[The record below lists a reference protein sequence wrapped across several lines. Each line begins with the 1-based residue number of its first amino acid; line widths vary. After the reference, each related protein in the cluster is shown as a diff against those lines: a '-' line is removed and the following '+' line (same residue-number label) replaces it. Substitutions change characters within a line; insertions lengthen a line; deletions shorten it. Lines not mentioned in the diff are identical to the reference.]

1 MNLIAAQFSKS
12 IVLVASLMLIA
23 GHQAKASFYCDSN
36 LYDECEDTS
45 SNATISTDVF
55 KTLQNLDEAELL
67 DGSFPQQNE
76 RQFIYKFDKY
86 KIAVSKE
93 IKDENEALIIAVKKA
108 VAELK
113 IIALRQAANEINS
126 ILTEPLSGKEL
137 NLRIE
142 KAASIN
148 SKIFIDELKL
158 LKKETDQVQ
167 MLFQMSRP
175 KHVILTGYFKVNRAA
190 LKSFIVDTVKT
201 ITTSVSEKD
210 ILSTSVPSSTNTTFI
225 ASFNNVTK
233 RVPDDAVNH
242 KDTITKLV
250 NELKLKALNE
260 AADEVNHALAQPMDF
275 DEFNRA
281 IRKANKNYL
290 KYISDWKL
298 TDQGV
303 DQHKTYSGTVESVR
317 ISVWFEVDKVKLRR
331 ALVESR
337 AITTVAK
344 YRTYVEA
351 FWNVEDKDVNPEVM
365 SVVIGNIEDQFSQS
379 GYEVVE
385 FERIKGDL
393 VELLNKDEVS
403 GIYSS
408 NELERFNANLALRN
422 IDSKFE
428 NGKRILADY
437 ADLLIG
443 VTINSMEVKNRMMKV
458 RLTVNATLF
467 ENGEWMKL
475 ASTDQTGSIPY
486 VRGDT
491 ESLIAVAKRVA
502 LSAAVNLE
510 KKARK
515 QISLRKTKESIRLD
529 EEREFTL
536 VFNAVDSGSFSALRK
551 TIKGG
556 SNWVYKGADSQRKII
571 RLGYRGQI
579 DGLSDAV
586 EDFLVD
592 TGVKPG
598 VPEFSRGRNRIIFG
612 KD

>member
-1 MNLIAAQFSKS
+1 MNLIIAQFSKS
-12 IVLVASLMLIA
+12 IILVMSLMLMV
-23 GHQAKASFYCDSN
+23 GCQANKTTTIQLN
-36 LYDECEDTS
+36 E
-45 SNATISTDVF
+45 AT
-55 KTLQNLDEAELL
+55 LL
-67 DGSFPQQNE
+67 DKPFPQQNE
-76 RQFIYKFDKY
+76 DQFIYNFDKH
-86 KIAVSKE
+86 KVAVSE
-93 IKDENEALIIAVKKA
+93 DIEDENEAVEKAAQKA

-113 IIALRQAANEINS
+113 VNALRQAANEINS
-126 ILTEPLSGKEL
+126 ILAKPLSDKEL
-137 NLRIE
+137 DLRVE
-142 KAASIN
+142 KAASIQVD
-148 SKIFIDELKL
+148 FIDEFKL
-158 LKKETDQVQ
+158 LEKETDSTQ
-167 MLFQMSRP
+167 MLFAMSRP

-190 LKSFIVDTVKT
+190 LKSFMVDTVKT
-201 ITTSVSEKD
+201 VITSVSEED
-210 ILSTSVPSSTNTTFI
+210 ILPTSVPSSTDATFI

-233 RVPDDAVNH
+233 RVPDDAVDH
-242 KDTITKLV
+242 KATMTKLV

-281 IRKANKNYL
+281 IKKANKNFSD
-290 KYISDWKL
+290 YISDWKL
-298 TDQGV
+298 TDQAV
-303 DQHKTYSGTVESVR
+303 EQRKTYSGTIESVR
-317 ISVWFEVDKVKLRR
+317 LSGWFAVNKVKLRR
-331 ALVESR
+331 ALVEDR

-403 GIYSS
+403 GINST
-408 NELERFNANLALRN
+408 NELEKFNANLALRN

-502 LSAAVNLE
+502 LSAAADLE

-515 QISLRKTKESIRLD
+515 QISLRKTKESIKLD

-536 VFNAVDSGSFSALRK
+536 VFNTMDAESFRTLRK
-551 TIKGG
+551 VLKGG
-556 SNWVYKGADSQRKII
+556 ANWAYKGADPKNKII

-586 EDFLVD
+586 EDFLAD
-592 TGVKPG
+592 SGVKPG
-598 VPEFSRGRNRIIFG
+598 VPEFTRGRNRIIFG
-612 KD
+612 KE

>member
-1 MNLIAAQFSKS
+1 MNLITAQFSKS
-12 IVLVASLMLIA
+12 IVLIMSLVLMA
-23 GHQAKASFYCDSN
+23 GCQANKTTAIQLN
-36 LYDECEDTS
+36 E
-45 SNATISTDVF
+45 AT
-55 KTLQNLDEAELL
+55 LL
-67 DGSFPQQNE
+67 DKPFPQQNE
-76 RQFIYKFDKY
+76 KQFIYNFDKH
-86 KIAVSKE
+86 KVAVSE
-93 IKDENEALIIAVKKA
+93 DIEDENEAVKKAAQKA

-113 IIALRQAANEINS
+113 IKALRETAAEINS
-126 ILTEPLSGKEL
+126 ILTKPLSGKEL
-137 NLRIE
+137 DLRVE

-148 SKIFIDELKL
+148 ADFIDEFKL
-158 LKKETDQVQ
+158 LEQETDSTQ
-167 MLFQMSRP
+167 MLFTTTRP
-175 KHVILTGYFKVNRAA
+175 KNVILTGYFKVNRAV
-190 LKSFIVDTVKT
+190 LKSFMVDTVKT
-201 ITTSVSEKD
+201 VITSVSEED
-210 ILSTSVPSSTNTTFI
+210 ILPTSVPSSTDATFI

-233 RVPDDAVNH
+233 RVPDDAVDH
-242 KDTITKLV
+242 KATMTKLV

-281 IRKANKNYL
+281 IKKANKNFL
-290 KYISDWKL
+290 NYISDWKL
-298 TDQGV
+298 TDQVV
-303 DQHKTYSGTVESVR
+303 DQKNNYLGTTESVR
-317 ISVWFEVDKVKLRR
+317 LSGWFAVNKTKLRR
-331 ALVESR
+331 ALVEDR

-403 GIYSS
+403 GINST
-408 NELERFNANLALRN
+408 NELEKFNANLALRN

-437 ADLLIG
+437 ADLLVG

-502 LSAAVNLE
+502 LSAAADLE

-515 QISLRKTKESIRLD
+515 QISLRKTKESIKLD

-536 VFNAVDSGSFSALRK
+536 VFNAADAESFGTLRK
-551 TIKGG
+551 VLKGG
-556 SNWVYKGADSQRKII
+556 ANWAYKGADPKNKII

-586 EDFLVD
+586 EDFLAD
-592 TGVKPG
+592 SGVKPG
-598 VPEFSRGRNRIIFG
+598 IPEFTRGRNRIIFG
-612 KD
+612 KE

>member
-1 MNLIAAQFSKS
+1 MNLTTSQLSKS
-12 IVLVASLMLIA
+12 IILAISLILMA
-23 GHQAKASFYCDSN
+23 GCQANKTTAIQLN
-36 LYDECEDTS
+36 E
-45 SNATISTDVF
+45 AT
-55 KTLQNLDEAELL
+55 LL
-67 DGSFPQQNE
+67 DKPFPQQNE
-76 RQFIYKFDKY
+76 KQFIYNFDKH
-86 KIAVSKE
+86 KVAVSKDIE
-93 IKDENEALIIAVKKA
+93 DEGEAVKKAAQKA

-113 IIALRQAANEINS
+113 IKALRQTANEINS
-126 ILTEPLSGKEL
+126 ILTKPLSGKEL
-137 NLRIE
+137 DLRVE
-142 KAASIN
+142 KAASIHAD
-148 SKIFIDELKL
+148 FIDEFKL
-158 LKKETDQVQ
+158 LEQETDSTQ
-167 MLFQMSRP
+167 MLFEMSRP

-190 LKSFIVDTVKT
+190 LKSFMVDTVKT
-201 ITTSVSEKD
+201 VTTSVSEED
-210 ILSTSVPSSTNTTFI
+210 ILSTSVPSSTDKTFI

-260 AADEVNHALAQPMDF
+260 AADEINHALAQPMDF

-281 IRKANKNYL
+281 IRKANKNFTN
-290 KYISDWKL
+290 YISDWKL
-298 TDQGV
+298 TDQAV
-303 DQHKTYSGTVESVR
+303 DQRKTYSGTIESAR
-317 ISVWFEVDKVKLRR
+317 LSGWFAVDKTKLRR
-331 ALVESR
+331 ALIEDR

-351 FWNVEDKDVNPEVM
+351 FWNVEDKDINPEVM

-393 VELLNKDEVS
+393 VELLNKEEVS

-408 NELERFNANLALRN
+408 NELDRFNANLELRN

-428 NGKRILADY
+428 NGKRILAEY

-443 VTINSMEVKNRMMKV
+443 VTINSMEVSNRMMKV

-467 ENGEWMKL
+467 ENGEWVKL
-475 ASTDQTGSIPY
+475 ASTDHTGSIPY

-491 ESLIAVAKRVA
+491 EGLIAIAKRVA
-502 LSAAVNLE
+502 LSAAADLE

-515 QISLRKTKESIRLD
+515 QISLRKTKESIKLD

-536 VFNAVDSGSFSALRK
+536 VFNTLDSSSFSALRK
-551 TIKGG
+551 TVKSG
-556 SNWVYKGADSQRKII
+556 SDWAYKGADPKNKII

-586 EDFLVD
+586 EDFLS
-592 TGVKPG
+592 GSSLKLG
-598 VPEFSRGRNRIIFG
+598 APEFSSGRNRIIFG
-612 KD
+612 KE

>member
-1 MNLIAAQFSKS
+1 MHLIIAKFSKS
-12 IVLVASLMLIA
+12 IILVMSLMLMV
-23 GHQAKASFYCDSN
+23 GCQANKTTTIQLN
-36 LYDECEDTS
+36 E
-45 SNATISTDVF
+45 AT
-55 KTLQNLDEAELL
+55 LL
-67 DGSFPQQNE
+67 DKPFPQQNE
-76 RQFIYKFDKY
+76 NQFIYNFDKH
-86 KIAVSKE
+86 KVAVSE
-93 IKDENEALIIAVKKA
+93 DIEDENEAVKKAAQKA

-113 IIALRQAANEINS
+113 VNALRQAANEINS
-126 ILTEPLSGKEL
+126 ILAKPLSDKEL
-137 NLRIE
+137 DLRVE
-142 KAASIN
+142 KAASIQAN
-148 SKIFIDELKL
+148 FIDEFKL
-158 LKKETDQVQ
+158 LEQETDSTQ
-167 MLFQMSRP
+167 MLFAMSRP

-190 LKSFIVDTVKT
+190 LKSFMVDTVKT
-201 ITTSVSEKD
+201 VITSVSEED
-210 ILSTSVPSSTNTTFI
+210 ILSTSVPSSTDATFI

-233 RVPDDAVNH
+233 RVPDDAVDH
-242 KDTITKLV
+242 KATMTKLV

-281 IRKANKNYL
+281 IKKANKNFL
-290 KYISDWKL
+290 NYISDWKL
-298 TDQGV
+298 TDQAV
-303 DQHKTYSGTVESVR
+303 EQRKTYSGTIESVR
-317 ISVWFEVDKVKLRR
+317 LSGWFAVNKTKLRR
-331 ALVESR
+331 ALVEDR

-502 LSAAVNLE
+502 LSAAADLE

-515 QISLRKTKESIRLD
+515 QISLRKTKESIKLD

-536 VFNAVDSGSFSALRK
+536 VFNAVDAESFGTLRK
-551 TIKGG
+551 VLKGG
-556 SNWVYKGADSQRKII
+556 ANWAYKGADPKNKII

-586 EDFLVD
+586 EDFLAD
-592 TGVKPG
+592 SGVKPG
-598 VPEFSRGRNRIIFG
+598 VPEFTRGRNRIIFG
-612 KD
+612 KE

>member
-1 MNLIAAQFSKS
+1 MNLIIAQFSKS
-12 IVLVASLMLIA
+12 IILVMSLMLMV
-23 GHQAKASFYCDSN
+23 GCQANKTTTIQLN
-36 LYDECEDTS
+36 E
-45 SNATISTDVF
+45 AT
-55 KTLQNLDEAELL
+55 LL
-67 DGSFPQQNE
+67 DKPFPQQNE
-76 RQFIYKFDKY
+76 NQFIYNFDKH
-86 KIAVSKE
+86 KVAVSE
-93 IKDENEALIIAVKKA
+93 DIEDENEAVKKAAQKA

-113 IIALRQAANEINS
+113 IKALRETAAEINS
-126 ILTEPLSGKEL
+126 ILTKPLSGKEL
-137 NLRIE
+137 DLRVE

-148 SKIFIDELKL
+148 ADFIDEFKL
-158 LKKETDQVQ
+158 LEQETDSTQ
-167 MLFQMSRP
+167 MLFTTTRP
-175 KHVILTGYFKVNRAA
+175 KNVILTGYFKVNRAA

-201 ITTSVSEKD
+201 VTTSISEKD
-210 ILSTSVPSSTNTTFI
+210 VLSISVPTSTKTTFI
-225 ASFNNVTK
+225 ASFNNVVK

-242 KDTITKLV
+242 KDTMTKLV

-281 IRKANKNYL
+281 IRKANKNFSN
-290 KYISDWKL
+290 YISEWKL
-298 TDQGV
+298 TNQVV
-303 DQHKTYSGTVESVR
+303 DQKNTYLGTTESVR
-317 ISVWFEVDKVKLRR
+317 LSGWFAVDKAKLRR
-331 ALVESR
+331 ALVDGR

-393 VELLNKDEVS
+393 VELLNKEEVS

-437 ADLLIG
+437 ADLLVG

-467 ENGEWMKL
+467 ENGEWVKL
-475 ASTDQTGSIPY
+475 ASTDHTGSIPY

-491 ESLIAVAKRVA
+491 EGLIAIAKRVA
-502 LSAAVNLE
+502 LSAAANLE

-515 QISLRKTKESIRLD
+515 QISLRKTKESIKLD

-536 VFNAVDSGSFSALRK
+536 VFNALDSSSFSALRK
-551 TIKGG
+551 TVKSG
-556 SNWVYKGADSQRKII
+556 SDWAYKGADPKNKII

-586 EDFLVD
+586 EDFLAD
-592 TGVKPG
+592 SGVKPG
-598 VPEFSRGRNRIIFG
+598 IPEFTRGRNRIIFG
-612 KD
+612 KE